1 MLLVLF
7 AVVVFAFLLLGS
19 TAFAVCVLLPPTRR
33 YALSVAFWFALCGPC
48 LVMLITIAGLGLV
61 AGALV
66 MRAGNVQFTN
76 APKLIATLGWGYLAS
91 GFLITATIATCA
103 SWLHQKIIHRF
114 TFFLFRL
121 YATLVCAGIG
131 SVFGWFFGW
140 CLAESGAHIHLRF
153 GLWVSAMIALIGT
166 FGLGAYKGAR
176 RLRGGAPTRFTWIS
190 PEEFAGTNAPR

>member
-76 APKLIATLGWGYLAS
+76 ARDSRMGISGIWILNYGYDCNLRLMAAPKDNPSFYILSLPALRNT
-91 GFLITATIATCA
+91 
-103 SWLHQKIIHRF
+103 
-114 TFFLFRL
+114 RL
-121 YATLVCAGIG
+121 CGNRKCIRLVLRLVPGRIG
-131 SVFGWFFGW
+131 S
-140 CLAESGAHIHLRF
+140 
-153 GLWVSAMIALIGT
+153 
-166 FGLGAYKGAR
+166 AYTPPIRVVGVCNDRADR
-176 RLRGGAPTRFTWIS
+176 NIRAWRLQGCA
-190 PEEFAGTNAPR
+190 